1 MDPQLGFIVLSCL
14 SVVTGLIAAL
24 LWVRSACV
32 KTPENF
38 AISVAPAEEP
48 FGEDPP
54 GGTHVGHGYSPKLVA
69 LANALQQQSK
79 LSGWAAVLTAVAVI
93 FQMCALVIQIF
104 IVVP

>member
-1 MDPQLGFIVLSCL
+1 MNPELGFIVLSCL
-14 SVVTGLIAAL
+14 SVLTGLIAAL

-38 AISVAPAEEP
+38 AISVAQAEEP
-48 FGEDPP
+48 FGGNPP

-93 FQMCALVIQIF
+93 FQMSALIIQIF
-104 IVVP
+104 IAVH